1 MIHWYYA
8 LDGQQ
13 LGPIT
18 AEELAERYRRGDL
31 TGTSLVW
38 HSGWPQWRPLREA
51 ASELGLPPDTAL
63 PPAIP
68 APAPANVA
76 SGEPPVQQAVVH
88 AGFWR
93 RFAAMFLDNLILSA
107 VFYGA
112 LFAIVLIG
120 ALSSG
125 LNTLESKEPP
135 DWLTGGFLLLALLY
149 YPLAGLYYSLQE
161 SGPHQATFGKRAL
174 GIKVC
179 DNQGH
184 RLGFGHA
191 LGRWAA
197 AALSYLTLYIGFLMA
212 AFTERKQALHD
223 LVASTQVTDRWAYTD
238 HPERQQQGLSGCLIA
253 VVVAAI
259 GLIGVAIL
267 GILAAIAIPA
277 YQDYTVRAQVAEVI
291 QRASPAKLAVA
302 GFFTN
307 TDRCPHDWQELGMP
321 PLTGQ
326 ALGSAQLGE
335 SDSGQCVITLA
346 LGTVKGIPDS
356 DGLRIWLTR
365 GIDGGW
371 TCDAEVASKYLPAAC
386 R

>member
-31 TGTSLVW
+31 TGASLVW
-38 HSGWPQWRPLREA
+38 HSGWPQWRPLSEA
-51 ASELGLPPDTAL
+51 AAELGLPPDSPP

-68 APAPANVA
+68 APTSVANI
-76 SGEPPVQQAVVH
+76 EPPVQQAVVQ

-93 RFAAMFLDNLILSA
+93 RFAAIFLDNLILSTG
-107 VFYGA
+107 FYGA

-125 LNTLESKEPP
+125 LNALASNEPP
-135 DWLTGGFLLLALLY
+135 AWLTGTFLFLALLY

-161 SGPHQATFGKRAL
+161 SGPHQATLGKRAL

-179 DNQGH
+179 DNQGR
-184 RLGFGHA
+184 RLTFGHA
-191 LGRWAA
+191 LGRWMAA
-197 AALSYLTLYIGFLMA
+197 LLSYLTLYIGFLMA
-212 AFTERKQALHD
+212 AFTGRKQALHD
-223 LVASTQVTDRWAYTD
+223 LIAGTQVTDRWAYTD
-238 HPERQQQGLSGCLIA
+238 QTQRQQQSTSGCLVA

-259 GLIGVAIL
+259 GFGGVFAL

-277 YQDYTVRAQVAEVI
+277 YQEYTVRVQVAEVI

-302 GFFTN
+302 EFFTN

-321 PLTGQ
+321 PLSGQ

-335 SDSGQCVITLA
+335 SGSGQCVITLV
-346 LGTVKGIPDS
+346 LGTVKGMPNS

-365 GIDGGW
+365 EADNRW